1 MSIKIMSQ
9 VMRDQAYDGKQK
21 LILLAI
27 ADAVDNNGVGFTSY
41 RQIRQVTDVSDEYL
55 RRCIRDFIDAG
66 RLEIV
71 RKGSGPGK
79 ATVYRVLLPNSV
91 EHNSVAE
98 YDELPNS
105 QPPNS
110 PTEPD
115 RTPQLRGLDSPTAS
129 PNPPSY
135 TPLQTPPLEALGNE
149 VAQCAPPAANV
160 IAQQITRA
168 YTDRVPLSKF
178 VAIMGIVKKA
188 LKAGYAPERIEA
200 ALIDLAEEG
209 RPVTIDTLRIQLDG
223 IAPLRAERKSGAQMY
238 DGLLD
243 QIGDQPVAAIG
254 SRP

>member
-27 ADAVDNNGVGFTSY
+27 ADAVDNNGVGFASY

-66 RLEIV
+66 RLQVV

-79 ATVYRVLLPNSV
+79 ATVDRVLLPNSV
-91 EHNSVAE
+91 EGNSVAE

-105 QPPNS
+105 EAANS
-110 PTEPD
+110 PTQLD
-115 RTPQLRGLDSPTAS
+115 RTPQLQGLNSPTAS

-135 TPLQTPPLEALGNE
+135 TPLETPSLEAPGNE

-160 IAQQITRA
+160 VAQQITRA

-188 LKAGYAPERIEA
+188 IKAGYAPERIEA
-200 ALIDLAEEG
+200 ALIDLADEG
-209 RPVTIDTLRIQLDG
+209 RPVTIDTLRIQLEG
-223 IAPLRAERKSGAQMY
+223 ISPTPSRRDQRLNQTMAWAAEQDA
-238 DGLLD
+238 LD
-243 QIGDQPVAAIG
+243 AMQEVEA
-254 SRP
+254 

>member
-55 RRCIRDFIDAG
+55 RRCIRDFISAG

-91 EHNSVAE
+91 EDNSVAE

-105 QPPNS
+105 EPSNS
-110 PTEPD
+110 PTQSG
-115 RTPQLRGLDSPTAS
+115 RTPQLGGRNSPTAS

-135 TPLQTPPLEALGNE
+135 TPLQTPPLEEGTEIAL
-149 VAQCAPPAANV
+149 CATPAASAM
-160 IAQQITRA
+160 AQQITRA

-178 VAIMGIVKKA
+178 VAVMGIVKKA
-188 LKAGYAPERIEA
+188 LKAGYAPERIKS
-200 ALIDLAEEG
+200 ALIDLADEG
-209 RPVTIDTLRIQLDG
+209 RPVTIDTLRIQMEG
-223 IAPLRAERKSGAQMY
+223 IAPMRAERKSGAQMY
-238 DGLLD
+238 DGLLH
-243 QIGDQPVAAIG
+243 QVGDQPIAAIG

>member
-27 ADAVDNNGVGFTSY
+27 ADAVDNNGVGFASY

-55 RRCIRDFIDAG
+55 RRCIREFIDAG
-66 RLEIV
+66 RLQVV

-91 EHNSVAE
+91 EGNSVAE

-105 QPPNS
+105 EASNS
-110 PTEPD
+110 PTQLD
-115 RTPQLRGLDSPTAS
+115 RTPQLQGPNSPTAS

-135 TPLQTPPLEALGNE
+135 TPLETPSLEAPGNE
-149 VAQCAPPAANV
+149 VSQCAPPSANV

-168 YTDRVPLSKF
+168 YTNRVPLSKF

-200 ALIDLAEEG
+200 ALIDLADEG
-209 RPVTIDTLRIQLDG
+209 RPVTIDTLRIQLEG
-223 IAPLRAERKSGAQMY
+223 IAPTPSRRDQRLNQTMAWAAEQDA
-238 DGLLD
+238 LD
-243 QIGDQPVAAIG
+243 AMQEVEA
-254 SRP
+254 